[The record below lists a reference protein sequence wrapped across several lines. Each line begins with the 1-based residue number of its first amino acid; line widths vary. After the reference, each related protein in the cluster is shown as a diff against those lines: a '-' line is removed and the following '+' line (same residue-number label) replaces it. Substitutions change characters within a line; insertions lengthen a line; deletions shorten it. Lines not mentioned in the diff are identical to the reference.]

1 MSRPLL
7 AIPHRTEEF
16 SGGCLPAC
24 CQMALAFF
32 DIARSQKQIATQI
45 GHIEG
50 AGTPARNVA
59 RLSVFGV
66 DAQYIES
73 GTLSDLCK
81 GVETGAVII
90 VFVRTGELPYWDKD
104 TPHALVVVGIET
116 DIIYVNDP
124 AFENAPIAMAIGDF
138 VLAWD
143 EFGNQY
149 AIVRRESRGQ

>member
-32 DIARSQKQIATQI
+32 GIARSQKQIAMQI

-50 AGTPARNVA
+50 AGTPARNVT

-66 DAQYIES
+66 GVQYIES
-73 GTLSDLCK
+73 GTLNNLRE
-81 GVETGAVII
+81 GVEVGAAII

-104 TPHALVVVGIET
+104 TPHALVIVGIET
-116 DIIYVNDP
+116 DIIYANDP
-124 AFENAPIAMAIGDF
+124 AFEDAPIAIAIGDF
-138 VLAWD
+138 MLAWD

-149 AIVRRESRGQ
+149 AIVRREPRGQ